1 MLLKKK
7 KHNLNNQK
15 VRTLPDKPTD
25 EDVEPQPELP
35 ETDEAME
42 IPEFEIEN
50 LPPDFNA
57 EIPEVVTPPVTQE
70 TPVVPRPTE
79 GGGGG
84 SAGGVV
90 VPPPVTPP
98 ATPPPAAPEAPT

>member
-1 MLLKKK
+1 
-7 KHNLNNQK
+7 
-15 VRTLPDKPTD
+15 
-25 EDVEPQPELP
+25 
-35 ETDEAME
+35 ME

-57 EIPEVVTPPVTQE
+57 EIPEVVTPPVTPE

-90 VPPPVTPP
+90 VPPPVLLLLLLLHLLHQKHQQTK
-98 ATPPPAAPEAPT
+98 